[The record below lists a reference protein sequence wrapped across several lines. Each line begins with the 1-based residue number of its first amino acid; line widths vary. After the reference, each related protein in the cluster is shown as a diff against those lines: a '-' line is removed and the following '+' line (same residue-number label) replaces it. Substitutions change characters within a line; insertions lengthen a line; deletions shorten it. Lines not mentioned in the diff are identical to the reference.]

1 MYVVR
6 SGFVSVGCVEF
17 QLSISNF
24 SGVREVTHA
33 RYVPLSSQL
42 NVLTEESVPN
52 SSNSAEILCQGLFL
66 QPALSTLSS
75 KGEKASS

>member
-6 SGFVSVGCVEF
+6 RGFVSVGCVEF

-33 RYVPLSSQL
+33 CYVPLSSQP
-42 NVLTEESVPN
+42 NVLTEGSAPN
-52 SSNSAEILCQGLFL
+52 SSNSAEILC
-66 QPALSTLSS
+66 
-75 KGEKASS
+75 